1 MIFVPR
7 RAPFD
12 MFESKKK
19 AANIKLYVRRVFI
32 TDSAED
38 LIPEWLNFVKGVID
52 SDDLPLNISRE
63 TLQQNMVLKVIRKNL
78 IKKAIELFNE
88 IAENKDDFKLFYDA
102 FSKNIKYGVH
112 EDQDTRTKLSELLR
126 YYSTRSGEEPTSLK
140 DYVTRMK
147 EGQKGI
153 YYITGETKAV
163 VENAPFTEALRKKG
177 LEVLYMTDP
186 IDEYCMQAM
195 KEYSS
200 KKFIAI
206 TKGNFEIE
214 ETDDEKKQF
223 EDEKTANENLCKI
236 IKETLG
242 EKVEKVEVSK
252 CLSDSPCCIVTSEH
266 GWSAYMERIMKS
278 QALRDNQM
286 ATYMLGKKTL
296 EINAQHPIIAELRKR
311 ADGDKADKTVR
322 DLIHLLFESSLLTS
336 GFTLEDPTNFA
347 SRIYRMV
354 KLGLSIADD
363 ASSSTQAPVEDLPP
377 LEAVSGAGAESKM
390 EEVD

>member
-1 MIFVPR
+1 LFVPK
-7 RAPFD
+7 RAGMD
-12 MFESKKK
+12 MFDKKTK
-19 AANIKLYVRRVFI
+19 NSIKLYVRRVFI
-32 TDSAED
+32 MDNCEE
-38 LIPEWLNFVKGVID
+38 LIPDWLNFVKGVVD
-52 SDDLPLNISRE
+52 SEDLPLNISRE
-63 TLQQNMVLKVIRKNL
+63 SLQQSKILKVIRKNL

-88 IAENKDDFKLFYDA
+88 IAENKDDFKTFYDA

-112 EDQDTRTKLSELLR
+112 EDADTRNKLSELVR
-126 YYSTRSGEEPTSLK
+126 YHSTKSGEEPTSLK

-153 YYITGETKAV
+153 YYITGESKAI
-163 VENAPFTEALRKKG
+163 VENAPFTEALKKKG
-177 LEVLYMTDP
+177 IEVLYMTDP

-195 KEYSS
+195 KDYDS

-206 TKGNFEIE
+206 TKGDFEID

-223 EDEKTANENLCKI
+223 EDEKKANENLCKI

-242 EKVEKVEVSK
+242 DKVEKVEISK
-252 CLSDSPCCIVTSEH
+252 RLTDSPCLISTSQH

-286 ATYMLGKKTL
+286 STYMSGKKTL
-296 EINAQHPIIAELRKR
+296 EINALHPIIVELRKR
-311 ADGDKADKTVR
+311 ADADKADKTVR

-336 GFTLEDPTNFA
+336 GFNLDDPTNFGN
-347 SRIYRMV
+347 RIYRMV

-363 ASSSTQAPVEDLPP
+363 ASATASQAPVEDLPP
-377 LEAVSGAGAESKM
+377 LEPTGAASAESKM